1 MIIFVLDAKKYS
13 ESLLTGII
21 RRENMH
27 LSKAMEAKMEKK
39 IAALKAAVVAHDR
52 KHPFAS
58 LCGGI
63 EACETVRL
71 AKRIVEAPALPF

>member
-1 MIIFVLDAKKYS
+1 
-13 ESLLTGII
+13 
-21 RRENMH
+21 
-27 LSKAMEAKMEKK
+27 MEKK
-39 IAALKAAVVAHDR
+39 INTLTAAYAAKDGAKLRKAAEAVIAHDR

-63 EACETVRL
+63 EACETVKL